1 MEGDAQDDRI
11 DSILPDCHVLIDM
24 TDITAVPLPAIDRP
38 TKRQKPDSNLA
49 GEQPAIARIVIE
61 IEEQQAPPLS
71 STLEYD
77 KGIVFS

>member
-1 MEGDAQDDRI
+1 MEGAAQEDRI
-11 DSILPDCHVLIDM
+11 DSTVPDCHVLIHM
-24 TDITAVPLPAIDRP
+24 TDISALSLPAIDRP
-38 TKRQKPDSNLA
+38 IKRQKPNSTLT
-49 GEQPAIARIVIE
+49 GEQTAIDRVVIE

>member
-1 MEGDAQDDRI
+1 MEDAAKDDRI
-11 DSILPDCHVLIDM
+11 DSIAPACHVLIDM
-24 TDITAVPLPAIDRP
+24 TDISAVSLPAIDRP
-38 TKRQKPDSNLA
+38 TKRQKPDSTLT
-49 GEQPAIARIVIE
+49 GDQTAIARVVIE

>member
-1 MEGDAQDDRI
+1 MEGAAQEDRI
-11 DSILPDCHVLIDM
+11 DSTVPDCHVLIDM
-24 TDITAVPLPAIDRP
+24 TDISAVSLPAIDRP
-38 TKRQKPDSNLA
+38 TKRQKPDSTLT
-49 GEQPAIARIVIE
+49 GEQTAIARVVIE

>member
-1 MEGDAQDDRI
+1 
-11 DSILPDCHVLIDM
+11 M
-24 TDITAVPLPAIDRP
+24 TDISAVSLPAIDRP
-38 TKRQKPDSNLA
+38 SKRQKTDSTLT
-49 GEQPAIARIVIE
+49 GEQTTIARVVIE

>member
-1 MEGDAQDDRI
+1 
-11 DSILPDCHVLIDM
+11 M
-24 TDITAVPLPAIDRP
+24 TDISVVSLPAIDRP
-38 TKRQKPDSNLA
+38 TKRQKQDSNLT
-49 GEQPAIARIVIE
+49 GEQTAIARVVIE

>member
-1 MEGDAQDDRI
+1 MEGAAKEDRI
-11 DSILPDCHVLIDM
+11 DNIVPDCHVLIDM
-24 TDITAVPLPAIDRP
+24 TDISAVSLPAIDRP
-38 TKRQKPDSNLA
+38 TKRQKPDSTLT
-49 GEQPAIARIVIE
+49 GENTAIARVVIE